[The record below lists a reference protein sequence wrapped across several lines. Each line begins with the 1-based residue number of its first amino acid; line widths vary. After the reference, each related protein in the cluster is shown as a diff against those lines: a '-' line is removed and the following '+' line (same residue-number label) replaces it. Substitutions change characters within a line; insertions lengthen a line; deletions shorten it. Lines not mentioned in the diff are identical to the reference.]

1 MRVAAICVA
10 GFLLAAAFCYAPA
23 ASNELGSLIPVETL
37 IVTREAE
44 GIQIDGGTVCGPGAD
59 WEAAMEDL
67 LASAAGT
74 VFLETVERMVF
85 AENAGEAL
93 AAARK
98 EPRLRPSVQLYILRG
113 EVNSGLAEFAAA
125 QEGDA
130 TLERDAA
137 IPVIVGHAGR
147 YRLAG

>member
-1 MRVAAICVA
+1 MRFAAICTA

-23 ASNELGSLIPVETL
+23 ASNELGGLIPVETL

-44 GIQIDGGTVCGPGAD
+44 GIRINGGTVCGRGAD

-74 VFLETVERMVF
+74 VFLETVERMVL
-85 AENAGEAL
+85 AETAGEVL
-93 AAARK
+93 AEARE
-98 EPRLRPSVQLYILRG
+98 EPRLRPSVQLYFLRG
-113 EVNSGLAEFAAA
+113 KVNGGLAEFAAA
-125 QEGDA
+125 LEGEA
-130 TLERDAA
+130 TLESGAA
-137 IPVIVGHAGR
+137 IPVIVEDAGR